1 MRQIRRLKRL
11 KILGAIT
18 VASVINLACT
28 TTSDVKSESSQ
39 YSIKVCELG
48 SPLLNQTL
56 ATLATRNGRTIRETQ
71 KSAGPINWSIKSVLY
86 ESGLLA
92 SIAIP
97 DKSTGLEPVIVD
109 LTINQLGTDTGAL
122 VSIGDSSQ
130 KLTEIFG
137 HPQIMNTSISY
148 GCDML
153 SLKAE
158 ISPANKITK
167 IVWSG
172 LFN

>member
-1 MRQIRRLKRL
+1 MSRIRWLK
-11 KILGAIT
+11 KPAVLGAIT
-18 VASVINLACT
+18 LLSVMNLACT
-28 TTSDVKSESSQ
+28 TASNAKSESSQ

-56 ATLATRNGRTIRETQ
+56 STLAARNGRTISETQ
-71 KSAGPINWSIKSVLY
+71 RLDGPINWSIKSVLY

-92 SIAIP
+92 SIATP
-97 DKSTGLEPVIVD
+97 DKSNSLEPVIVD
-109 LTINQLGTDTGAL
+109 LTIDQPRTDTGAL
-122 VSIGDSSQ
+122 VSIGDSVQ

-137 HPQIMNTSISY
+137 HLQKTNTSIAY

-158 ISPANKITK
+158 ISSANQITK

-172 LFN
+172 HFN